1 MLMTTRCSFYQA
13 VAMLLILV
21 STAAVQAQP
30 GATDLKWTKEGN
42 AYYAVKSGEI
52 VRIDLPDSKETVLV
66 PREQLIPAG
75 QGKPLTIWNF
85 NLTEDGRKLLIY
97 TNSQRVWR
105 YDT

>member
-1 MLMTTRCSFYQA
+1 MLMTARCSFYQA
-13 VAMLLILV
+13 VAILLLLV
-21 STAAVQAQP
+21 STTVQAQP

-52 VRIDLPDSKETVLV
+52 ARIDLPDSKETVLV
-66 PREQLIPAG
+66 TREQLIPAG
-75 QGKPLTIWNF
+75 QGKPLTIRNF
-85 NLTEDGRKLLIY
+85 SFTEDGRKLLIY